1 MQINKQIKE
10 DLLKAINERNS
21 DTFECVASGELRHFI
36 SSEGEQKGLYLYAI
50 EVDDKDFKIYMI

>member
-10 DLLKAINERNS
+10 DLLKAIKERKS

-36 SSEGEQKGLYLYAI
+36 SSEGKSRGLYLYTI
-50 EVDDKDFKIYMI
+50 EVDGKEFKIFMI